1 MGSAKKL
8 GQFVLENKSGQVIRT
23 FHGLENQMYLV
34 LRRDTGRLEAHD
46 DLAELNDAEVEY
58 DVVVQTTRGEVAS
71 APVSIPGGARLT
83 WVESVVKTDSRIELE
98 EENNDE
104 FKTIFKYTAAANAG
118 LLVFSLA
125 VNFFF
130 PHIDEV
136 KETEIVNIVI
146 PDAPKPQVRQT
157 VQAVEKL
164 QKKQIRYIAKKQ
176 IVKTKQNRNLR
187 ATSFGR
193 TATNKVATGGQNINQ
208 LGALAALGGKSNAPI
223 TGGSLSLKNV
233 QFKNGS
239 GGGGTGAAG
248 HGGLG
253 GAGRGGF
260 ANALG
265 GKGLLSA
272 SRGTGSAGLPSGG
285 YGTRG
290 KAGGQNGYGRA
301 NLAGGSDGYFQPLE
315 QDAEV
320 EGGLDRDQINEV
332 IRKNW
337 GQIVYCYERG
347 LQTKPSLSGRVG
359 MKWTIDSAGRVST
372 AGIQNSS
379 LRTASVE
386 GCLLSKLKGF
396 RFPRPVGGVNVK
408 VFYPFEFQ
416 RQVVSSR

>member
-8 GQFVLENKSGQVIRT
+8 GQFVLENKNGQVIRT
-23 FHGLENQMYLV
+23 FHGLDNQMFLV

-46 DLAELNDAEVEY
+46 DLTELNESEVEY
-58 DVVVQTTRGEVAS
+58 DIVVQTTRSEIAK
-71 APVSIPGGARLT
+71 APVAIPGGARLN
-83 WVESVVKTDSRIELE
+83 WVEAVEKTDSRIALD

-118 LLVFSLA
+118 LLAFSFA

-136 KETEIVNIVI
+136 KETEIVNIVL
-146 PDAPKPQVRQT
+146 PETPKQARQT
-157 VQAVEKL
+157 VQAAEKI
-164 QKKQIRYIAKKQ
+164 QKKQIRYVAKKQ

-193 TATNKVATGGQNINQ
+193 TATQKVATGGQNINQ

-239 GGGGTGAAG
+239 GGGGTGSAG
-248 HGGLG
+248 NGGLG

-272 SRGTGSAGLPSGG
+272 SRGTGAAGMPSGG

-290 KAGGQNGYGRA
+290 RAGGQNGYGRA

-359 MKWTIDSAGRVST
+359 MKWTIDASGRVST

-408 VFYPFEFQ
+408 VLYPFEFQ
-416 RQVVSSR
+416 RQVVSAR